1 MHVERN
7 MQNDRKNIFFET
19 MKTHAKQ
26 SSPKVI
32 IKVEQ
37 KLNFN
42 LIQKPLYIQI
52 MHILHIF
59 VIFSQ

>member
-7 MQNDRKNIFFET
+7 MQNDRKNIFFAT

-42 LIQKPLYIQI
+42 LIQKTLYIQI